1 MTKKQ
6 LIAKAKLRI
15 RKTSSDMLDEDV
27 GQLVEVALADLK
39 RIGVHSSYLDE
50 ADIKD
55 PLIIEAV
62 LLYCHANF
70 GSPDNQTQLLASYN
84 AMCTKI
90 KLLIKKNQ
98 TEYQETEVIASI
110 NPVGRDEFAAA
121 GQLGYKATSQLEVW
135 DFEYDGQTEVSIDG
149 KRYAVYRTYGPKSNG
164 KTELYIAERV
174 GKG

>member
-1 MTKKQ
+1 MTKEQ

-50 ADIKD
+50 ADI
-55 PLIIEAV
+55 IIEAV

-90 KLLIKKNQ
+90 K
-98 TEYQETEVIASI
+98 
-110 NPVGRDEFAAA
+110 G
-121 GQLGYKATSQLEVW
+121 GGYHREANKT
-135 DFEYDGQTEVSIDG
+135 ID
-149 KRYAVYRTYGPKSNG
+149 
-164 KTELYIAERV
+164 
-174 GKG
+174 

>member
-1 MTKKQ
+1 MTKEQ

-62 LLYCHANF
+62 CYIVTLILEARIIRH
-70 GSPDNQTQLLASYN
+70 SYLHPI
-84 AMCTKI
+84 MQC
-90 KLLIKKNQ
+90 
-98 TEYQETEVIASI
+98 V
-110 NPVGRDEFAAA
+110 PR
-121 GQLGYKATSQLEVW
+121 
-135 DFEYDGQTEVSIDG
+135 
-149 KRYAVYRTYGPKSNG
+149 
-164 KTELYIAERV
+164 
-174 GKG
+174 

>member
-1 MTKKQ
+1 MTKEQ

-15 RKTSSDMLDEDV
+15 RKTSSDMLDED
-27 GQLVEVALADLK
+27 VALADLK

-90 KLLIKKNQ
+90 K
-98 TEYQETEVIASI
+98 
-110 NPVGRDEFAAA
+110 G
-121 GQLGYKATSQLEVW
+121 GGYHREANKT
-135 DFEYDGQTEVSIDG
+135 ID
-149 KRYAVYRTYGPKSNG
+149 
-164 KTELYIAERV
+164 
-174 GKG
+174 

>member
-1 MTKKQ
+1 MRFVIQGLKYDTDKMKK
-6 LIAKAKLRI
+6 IANVKKWY
-15 RKTSSDMLDEDV
+15 KTNEDV

-70 GSPDNQTQLLASYN
+70 GSPDNQTQLLASYD

-90 KLLIKKNQ
+90 K
-98 TEYQETEVIASI
+98 
-110 NPVGRDEFAAA
+110 G
-121 GQLGYKATSQLEVW
+121 GGYHREANKT
-135 DFEYDGQTEVSIDG
+135 ID
-149 KRYAVYRTYGPKSNG
+149 
-164 KTELYIAERV
+164 
-174 GKG
+174 

>member
-1 MTKKQ
+1 MTALLK
-6 LIAKAKLRI
+6 IALQEQSAV
-15 RKTSSDMLDEDV
+15 THMLDEDV

-70 GSPDNQTQLLASYN
+70 GSPDNQTQLLASYD

-90 KLLIKKNQ
+90 K
-98 TEYQETEVIASI
+98 
-110 NPVGRDEFAAA
+110 G
-121 GQLGYKATSQLEVW
+121 GGYHREANKT
-135 DFEYDGQTEVSIDG
+135 ID
-149 KRYAVYRTYGPKSNG
+149 
-164 KTELYIAERV
+164 
-174 GKG
+174 

>member
-1 MTKKQ
+1 MTKEQ

-70 GSPDNQTQLLASYN
+70 GSLASYN

-90 KLLIKKNQ
+90 K
-98 TEYQETEVIASI
+98 
-110 NPVGRDEFAAA
+110 G
-121 GQLGYKATSQLEVW
+121 GGYHREANKT
-135 DFEYDGQTEVSIDG
+135 ID
-149 KRYAVYRTYGPKSNG
+149 
-164 KTELYIAERV
+164 
-174 GKG
+174 

>member
-1 MTKKQ
+1 MTKEQ

-62 LLYCHANF
+62 LLYCHAN
-70 GSPDNQTQLLASYN
+70 LEARIIRHSYLHP
-84 AMCTKI
+84 MMQC
-90 KLLIKKNQ
+90 
-98 TEYQETEVIASI
+98 V
-110 NPVGRDEFAAA
+110 PR
-121 GQLGYKATSQLEVW
+121 
-135 DFEYDGQTEVSIDG
+135 
-149 KRYAVYRTYGPKSNG
+149 
-164 KTELYIAERV
+164 
-174 GKG
+174 